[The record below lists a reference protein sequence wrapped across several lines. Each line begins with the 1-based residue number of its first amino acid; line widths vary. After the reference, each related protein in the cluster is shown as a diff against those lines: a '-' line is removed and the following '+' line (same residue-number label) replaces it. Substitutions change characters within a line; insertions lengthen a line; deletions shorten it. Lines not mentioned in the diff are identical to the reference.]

1 MELDK
6 TTIGLSLILAVV
18 VAMLVFSASLPVMAT
33 DATQS
38 ATVTK
43 NVTAVVIVNQSG
55 LAANTITGW
64 AFSGISGET
73 NATPANSGGELQGF
87 DASTPVTYL
96 NNTHSGP
103 MLVFITASAWNQP
116 TYVGH
121 EYYTTSD
128 PADAGAIGTQ
138 FTYGSPTGDITGGGL
153 ATNAKKGLWLKLEL
167 EKSGSASSTF
177 TVESECV

>member
-33 DATQS
+33 DASQS

-43 NVTAVVIVNQSG
+43 NVTAVVIVDQSG
-55 LAANTITGW
+55 LAANTIAGW
-64 AFSGISGET
+64 AFSGIAGET

-87 DASTPVTYL
+87 AASTPVTYL

-103 MLVFITASAWNQP
+103 MLVFITAGAWDVP
-116 TYVGH
+116 AYVGS

-128 PADAGAIGTQ
+128 PANASAIDTL
-138 FTYGSPTGDITGGGL
+138 FTYGTSVEITSGSGL
-153 ATNAKKGLWLKLEL
+153 AKDAKQGLWLKLEL
-167 EKSGSASSTF
+167 KKSGSASSNF
-177 TVESECV
+177 IVESESV

>member
-96 NNTHSGP
+96 NNTHSGS
-103 MLVFITASAWNQP
+103 MLVYITAGAWNES
-116 TYVGH
+116 THVGS
-121 EYYTTSD
+121 EYYTTLD
-128 PADAGAIGTQ
+128 PADASAISTL
-138 FTYGSPTGDITGGGL
+138 FVYDTATNDISGGGL
-153 ATNAKKGLWLKLEL
+153 ATNAKQGLWLKLEL